1 MFINIK
7 LSFISSFNLFRFSM
21 YSVLIE
27 GLINGQ
33 ISCGFSERSMRIAP
47 CQHIRIRRFFMEG
60 LTKYHKGIIIKTT
73 RLGLESYYAQDV
85 GNLLHKNL
93 VER

>member
-1 MFINIK
+1 
-7 LSFISSFNLFRFSM
+7 M
-21 YSVLIE
+21 YSILIE
-27 GLINGQ
+27 DLINALR
-33 ISCGFSERSMRIAP
+33 SCGFSERSMRIAL
-47 CQHIRIRRFFMEG
+47 CQHIRIRRFFREG
-60 LTKYHKGIIIKTT
+60 LTESYKSIIIKGT